1 MTIFLRNEQEVKIL
15 SYKRKQTKKMFKQT
29 YSKRVTKG
37 SYFMIKEEIWE
48 DQKRR
53 KYIKSKNMAKYNK

>member
-37 SYFMIKEEIWE
+37 GYFMIKEEILGRSE
-48 DQKRR
+48 K
-53 KYIKSKNMAKYNK
+53 KKIYTE

>member
-1 MTIFLRNEQEVKIL
+1 
-15 SYKRKQTKKMFKQT
+15 MFQQT

-37 SYFMIKEEIWE
+37 GYFMIKEEIWE

-53 KYIKSKNMAKYNK
+53 KYIQSKNMAKYNK

>member
-15 SYKRKQTKKMFKQT
+15 SYKGKQKKYFKG